1 MQFPPNFESGW
12 RLQDGS
18 ILLTLQRWLNFG
30 AGTANGFAGLRFYKS
45 PAPTALTV
53 TAALTAAQLINA
65 AFTANQGGGAVATY
79 TLPTVALLNAALPAD
94 FAVDDAFDFT
104 LINISTVAAEDVTIA
119 TAAGWTLVGNMTVN
133 SNDAI
138 TSISSARFRARK
150 TAATTFT
157 LYRIT

>member
-1 MQFPPNFESGW
+1 MQFPPNFESGF
-12 RLQDGS
+12 RMQDGS

-45 PAPTALTV
+45 PAPVALTV
-53 TAALTAAQLINA
+53 TAGLTAAQLIVG
-65 AFTANQGGGAVATY
+65 AFTANQGAGAVATY

-104 LINISTVAAEDVTIA
+104 LVNISVNAAEDVTIA

-138 TSISSARFRARK
+138 ATPSSGRFRARK
-150 TAATTFT
+150 TSATTFT
-157 LYRIT
+157 LYRIA

>member
-1 MQFPPNFESGW
+1 MQFPPNFESGF

-18 ILLTLQRWLNFG
+18 VLSTLARWLNFG

-53 TAALTAAQLINA
+53 TAVLTAAQLINGS
-65 AFTANQGGGAVATY
+65 FTANQGGGAVATY
-79 TLPTVALLNAALPAD
+79 TLPTAALLNAALPAD
-94 FAVDDAFDFT
+94 FSVDDSFEFT

-119 TAAGWTLVGNMTVN
+119 AGTGWTLVGNMTVN

-138 TSISSARFRARK
+138 GSVSSGIFRARK
-150 TAATTFT
+150 TAATTWT
-157 LYRIT
+157 LYRIG